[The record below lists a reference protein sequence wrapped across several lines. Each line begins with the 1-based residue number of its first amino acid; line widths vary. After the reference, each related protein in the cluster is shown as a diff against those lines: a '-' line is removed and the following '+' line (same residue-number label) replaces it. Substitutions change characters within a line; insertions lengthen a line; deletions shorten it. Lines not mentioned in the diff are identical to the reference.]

1 MANDKKIFLPGV
13 NVSFVLNG
21 EWSDL
26 PAGSVQTTDSSALS
40 MKGEGYFTLMSMYAS
55 PQNDVMQFNQD
66 ERTISEIH
74 KAGLDSNSGLLELQ
88 SLTTSHGIN
97 IVYRLVKRLI
107 SDDVG
112 NNMSY
117 ILTIDI
123 YGDDKDIWR
132 IQVVT
137 ASSNLLDVRNS
148 AVRQQFMEDKGISLI
163 SGDQKQLN
171 ITTGWSYD
179 PYDSN
184 FTKGILMNLSERREY
199 DDLFPN
205 HPLSV
210 ARRILK
216 EIIETICSNE
226 PTAQP

>member
-1 MANDKKIFLPGV
+1 MMKKIFLPGV
-13 NVSFVLNG
+13 NISFILDG

-26 PAGSVQTTDSSALS
+26 PAGSVQTADSSALS

-74 KAGLDSNSGLLELQ
+74 KARLDGNSGLLELQ
-88 SLTTSHGIN
+88 SLTTRHRRN
-97 IVYRLVKRLI
+97 IVYRLVKHLI

-117 ILTIDI
+117 ILTIDV
-123 YGDDKDIWR
+123 YGDNKDIWR
-132 IQVVT
+132 IQVMT

-210 ARRILK
+210 TRRILK
-216 EIIETICSNE
+216 EIIETICFNE

>member
-1 MANDKKIFLPGV
+1 MMKKIFLPGV
-13 NVSFVLNG
+13 NISFILDG

-26 PAGSVQTTDSSALS
+26 PAGSVQTADSSALS
-40 MKGEGYFTLMSMYAS
+40 MKGEGYFTLMSMYVS

-74 KAGLDSNSGLLELQ
+74 KARLDGNSGLLELQ

-97 IVYRLVKRLI
+97 IVYRLVKHLI

-117 ILTIDI
+117 ILTIDV
-123 YGDDKDIWR
+123 YGDNKDIWR
-132 IQVVT
+132 IQVMT

-148 AVRQQFMEDKGISLI
+148 AVRQQFMEDKGISLTF
-163 SGDQKQLN
+163 SDQKQLN

-210 ARRILK
+210 TRRILK
-216 EIIETICSNE
+216 EIIETICFN
-226 PTAQP
+226 

>member
-26 PAGSVQTTDSSALS
+26 PAGLVQTAGSSALS

-74 KAGLDSNSGLLELQ
+74 KAGLDGNSGLLELQ
-88 SLTTSHGIN
+88 SLTTSHEIN
-97 IVYRLVKRLI
+97 IVYRLVKHLI

-117 ILTIDI
+117 ILTIDV
-123 YGDDKDIWR
+123 YGDNKDIWR

-210 ARRILK
+210 TRRILK
-216 EIIETICSNE
+216 EIIETICFN
-226 PTAQP
+226 

>member
-1 MANDKKIFLPGV
+1 MKKIFLPGV
-13 NVSFVLNG
+13 NISFILDG

-26 PAGSVQTTDSSALS
+26 PAGSVQTIDSSALS
-40 MKGEGYFTLMSMYAS
+40 MKGEGYFTLMSMYVS

-74 KAGLDSNSGLLELQ
+74 KARLDGNSGLLELQ

-97 IVYRLVKRLI
+97 IVYRLVKHLI

-117 ILTIDI
+117 ILTIDV

-132 IQVVT
+132 IQVMT

-148 AVRQQFMEDKGISLI
+148 AVRQQFMEDKGISLA
-163 SGDQKQLN
+163 SSDQKQLN

-199 DDLFPN
+199 DDLFPD

-210 ARRILK
+210 TRRILK
-216 EIIETICSNE
+216 EIIETICFNG

>member
-26 PAGSVQTTDSSALS
+26 PAGSVQTADSSALS

-74 KAGLDSNSGLLELQ
+74 KAGLDGNSGLLELQ

-107 SDDVG
+107 SGNVG

-123 YGDDKDIWR
+123 YGDNRDIWR
-132 IQVVT
+132 IQVMT

-148 AVRQQFMEDKGISLI
+148 AVRQQFMEDRGISPI